1 MGGNKFEIQIPKED
15 RRDFASLP
23 ENEKE
28 LRVGD
33 YIDISNEDYFNW
45 FKKDLTN
52 EEKKKELK
60 RFPTKVRI
68 SVVEI
73 ETEKEIVKD
82 ENGNEKEI
90 VKVTK
95 IVVQT
100 GNQQIKIEPSP
111 FLNYSQSINK

>member
-1 MGGNKFEIQIPKED
+1 MEGNKFEIHIPREKM
-15 RRDFASLP
+15 RDFASLP

-33 YIDISNEDYFNW
+33 YIDISNEDYFNL
-45 FKKDLTN
+45 FKTDLTD

-68 SVVEI
+68 SVLE
-73 ETEKEIVKD
+73 VK
-82 ENGNEKEI
+82 NEDN
-90 VKVTK
+90 K
-95 IVVQT
+95 ILIQT
-100 GNQQIKIEPSP
+100 GNQQKEIDSSL